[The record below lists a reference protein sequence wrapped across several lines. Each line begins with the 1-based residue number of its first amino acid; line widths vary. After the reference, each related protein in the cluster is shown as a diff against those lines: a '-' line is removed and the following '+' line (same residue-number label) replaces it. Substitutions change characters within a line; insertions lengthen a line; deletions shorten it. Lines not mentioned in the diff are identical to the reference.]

1 MSPVG
6 PAQGGAAGGK
16 CSVVTL
22 SGPPGSGTTTAARL
36 VAAETGLKYVNTGA
50 IFRDMARERGMTLND
65 FGKLANENPEIDL
78 ELDDRQVAIARAG
91 GILLEG
97 RLAGFMVRRA
107 GISAVKV
114 CLVAPREARMQRV
127 SSRDR
132 LDFHEAMR
140 LSEEREADERTRFIE
155 FYGYDLLDTS
165 IYDLVLD
172 SSLLSPEEISRRI
185 VAMLRER
192 S

>member
-1 MSPVG
+1 MSLDRPG
-6 PAQGGAAGGK
+6 EGTMAASR

-36 VAAETGLKYVNTGA
+36 VAAETGLRYVNTGA
-50 IFRDMARERGMTLND
+50 IFREMARERGMTLNE
-65 FGKLANENPEIDL
+65 FGKLANDNPEIDL

-107 GISAVKV
+107 GIPAVKV
-114 CLVAPREARMQRV
+114 CLVAPREVRMARV
-127 SSRDR
+127 SGRDG
-132 LDFHEAMR
+132 LDFGEAMR

-155 FYGYDLLDTS
+155 FYGYDLNDTS
-165 IYDLVLD
+165 IYDLVMD
-172 SSLLSPEEISRRI
+172 SSRHSAEDICRQI
-185 VAMLRER
+185 VAMFRNPG
-192 S
+192 